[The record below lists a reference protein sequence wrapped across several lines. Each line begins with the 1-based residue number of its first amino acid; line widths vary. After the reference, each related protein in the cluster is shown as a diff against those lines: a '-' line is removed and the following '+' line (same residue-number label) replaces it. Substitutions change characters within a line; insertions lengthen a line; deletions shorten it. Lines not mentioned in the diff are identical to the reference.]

1 VPRPKSPAK
10 THDATER
17 ERGEYKLRQVR
28 QSAEHLA
35 DRRNPALTSPTG
47 LLWLG
52 GRRFLFLGGG
62 GGRVAGER
70 GPEDV
75 GVDRMRDAVVVRF
88 GGVARARC
96 EGEGLEHARVDGGHA
111 VQIEEEELVDERVEQ
126 RRGGGRGGI
135 GAAAATP
142 GLVGGALPWPWI
154 IGTSAVT
161 WRGTAQCGEHVE
173 GRAHAPERGQRRAVQ
188 PADRLS
194 KLLPFLSIQDG
205 GFTPNH
211 AGWKGC

>member
-1 VPRPKSPAK
+1 
-10 THDATER
+10 
-17 ERGEYKLRQVR
+17 
-28 QSAEHLA
+28 
-35 DRRNPALTSPTG
+35 
-47 LLWLG
+47 
-52 GRRFLFLGGG
+52 
-62 GGRVAGER
+62 
-70 GPEDV
+70 
-75 GVDRMRDAVVVRF
+75 VDRMRDAVVVRF

-211 AGWKGC
+211 AGWKGS